1 MVVTQPSWACTVH
14 ILDEQ
19 AEPVLGIV
27 GSVVGLLGVA
37 GDQLVGVVGVVVGDQ
52 AGPGYCG
59 QGLLQASHSLPL
71 RLSGPILPFSVNA
84 HC

>member
-27 GSVVGLLGVA
+27 GSVVGVV
-37 GDQLVGVVGVVVGDQ
+37 GDQLVGVVGVAVGDQ

-59 QGLLQASHSLPL
+59 QGLL
-71 RLSGPILPFSVNA
+71 
-84 HC
+84 

>member
-14 ILDEQ
+14 TLDEQ

-27 GSVVGLLGVA
+27 GSVVGVVGVVD
-37 GDQLVGVVGVVVGDQ
+37 DQLVGVVGVVVGDQ

-59 QGLLQASHSLPL
+59 QGLL
-71 RLSGPILPFSVNA
+71 
-84 HC
+84 

>member
-27 GSVVGLLGVA
+27 GSVVGVV

-59 QGLLQASHSLPL
+59 QGLL
-71 RLSGPILPFSVNA
+71 
-84 HC
+84 

>member
-1 MVVTQPSWACTVH
+1 MTQPSWACTVH

-27 GSVVGLLGVA
+27 GSVVGVV

-59 QGLLQASHSLPL
+59 QGLL
-71 RLSGPILPFSVNA
+71 
-84 HC
+84 